1 MRAKGSAKT
10 PPAPPAALT
19 YEDVLRIVEVV
30 KASQFSEFRLKLG
43 ETEVHL
49 RRKNGAAAPA
59 APAAAAPSV
68 PASAVGSAAASWALP
83 SDAEP
88 DIPEGAHAVRA
99 PMVGTFYCAPA
110 PGAKPFVEVGDEVD
124 ADTTVGIIEV
134 MKLMNSI
141 PAGVRGVVRAVLV
154 ANAQYVEYGQPIVL
168 IEARA

>member
-1 MRAKGSAKT
+1 MRAKAPAKET
-10 PPAPPAALT
+10 AAALT

-49 RRKNGAAAPA
+49 RRKNGAAVPA
-59 APAAAAPSV
+59 APAAAASV
-68 PASAVGSAAASWALP
+68 APAADAPAPAASAPLP
-83 SDAEP
+83 SDARP
-88 DIPEGAHAVRA
+88 GIPEGSHAVRA

-141 PAGVRGVVRAVLV
+141 PAGVRGVVRSVLV
-154 ANAQYVEYGQPIVL
+154 ANAQYVEYGQPLVL

>member
-10 PPAPPAALT
+10 PPAALT

-49 RRKNGAAAPA
+49 RRKNGAAAAA
-59 APAAAAPSV
+59 APAAAAP
-68 PASAVGSAAASWALP
+68 ASAPGSAAASTPLP
-83 SDAEP
+83 SGAQP

-99 PMVGTFYCAPA
+99 PMVGTFYRAPQ

-124 ADTTVGIIEV
+124 ADSTVGMIEV

-141 PAGVRGVVRAVLV
+141 HAGVRGVVRAVLV
-154 ANAQYVEYGQPIVL
+154 ANADYVEYGQPIMVV
-168 IEARA
+168 EPRA